1 MFKSI
6 ILSILFVLISFPAL
20 SEEDETG
27 TVTSFNV
34 VTPISCASSI
44 EMKKIFKSKDIAFTG
59 MINQNSVIK
68 VFMNEVNGFAIIMEN
83 SAGLACI
90 YFSGGLGILKD
101 KSEKTRSKI
110 NG

>member
-1 MFKSI
+1 
-6 ILSILFVLISFPAL
+6 
-20 SEEDETG
+20 
-27 TVTSFNV
+27 
-34 VTPISCASSI
+34 
-44 EMKKIFKSKDIAFTG
+44 
-59 MINQNSVIK
+59 
-68 VFMNEVNGFAIIMEN
+68 MEN